1 MAFRSTLIEPSTAE
15 TQAAYSPGK
24 TIAGSA
30 GEAAAAAAVVVV
42 VVAGEAEGQVTSST
56 GFGS

>member
-30 GEAAAAAAVVVV
+30 GEAAAAAVV